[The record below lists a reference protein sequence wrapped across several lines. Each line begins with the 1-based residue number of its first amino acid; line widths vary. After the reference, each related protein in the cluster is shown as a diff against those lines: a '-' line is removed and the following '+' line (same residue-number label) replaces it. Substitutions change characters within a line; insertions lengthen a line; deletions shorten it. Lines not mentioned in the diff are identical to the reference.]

1 MRSGESLINLGYSLL
16 ELRTNESQ
24 HKAGDISEG
33 GMPPAVTSSRFA
45 FECEAHCCCGIQW
58 RQRWLTRGHA
68 GTSCCC
74 ENTLTLM
81 SLTVLAMLNADHSAV
96 PVTFIL

>member
-1 MRSGESLINLGYSLL
+1 
-16 ELRTNESQ
+16 
-24 HKAGDISEG
+24 
-33 GMPPAVTSSRFA
+33 MPPVVTSSRFA

-81 SLTVLAMLNADHSAV
+81 SLTVLAMLTVLPGKHFFTSSV
-96 PVTFIL
+96 R